1 MTEEIEQTE
10 QVEIEVK
17 NSILNSIKKLLGIE
31 STYTNFDTDII
42 MHINSVFVILQQ
54 IGFGPKEGCS
64 IIDASSVWSD
74 YCDLDMIETAKTY
87 IYLRVRLLFDPP
99 SNGAVMEAIK
109 QTIQELE
116 WRLNVGSDNT

>member
-1 MTEEIEQTE
+1 MTDDSET
-10 QVEIEVK
+10 VR
-17 NSILNSIKKLLGIE
+17 NSILNSIKKLLGID
-31 STYTNFDTDII
+31 STYINFDTDII
-42 MHINSVFVILQQ
+42 MHINSVFIILNQ
-54 IGFGPKEGCS
+54 IGFGPEEGFS
-64 IIDASSVWSD
+64 IDGSDATWDD
-74 YCDLDMIETAKTY
+74 YCEADMIETAKTY

>member
-17 NSILNSIKKLLGIE
+17 NSILDSIKKLLGIE

-54 IGFGPKEGCS
+54 IGFGPKEGFS

>member
-10 QVEIEVK
+10 QVEIDVK
-17 NSILNSIKKLLGIE
+17 DSILNSIKKLLGIE

-54 IGFGPKEGCS
+54 IGFGPEDGFT
-64 IIDASSVWSD
+64 ITDASSVWAD
-74 YCDLDMIETAKTY
+74 YCDMDMIETAKTY